1 VTILEADVLDL
12 PALQRAAER
21 VKALTGGSLDY
32 LINNAALVSEISR
45 YKTLG
50 DFDSDPSALEK
61 DLLESFNVNV
71 VGVVKTINTFIPL
84 IKQSSI
90 KKIVTISTGLAD
102 PDVVNNFEV
111 DVAAPYAISKS
122 ATNMTVAKYN
132 ALYKKDG
139 ILFLAISPG
148 LVDTGGNIPPP
159 DHPIISKFAAYAP
172 HFKGPISAEES
183 IKAVMEVVEKAS
195 VDGGDGGAFIS
206 HLGNKQWL

>member
-1 VTILEADVLDL
+1 MACGALSCTPLTSQWADLEV
-12 PALQRAAER
+12 R
-21 VKALTGGSLDY
+21 VKFCLTSF
-32 LINNAALVSEISR
+32 R
-45 YKTLG
+45 YS
-50 DFDSDPSALEK
+50 DSDPSALEK

-90 KKIVTISTGLAD
+90 KKIVTISTGMAD
-102 PDVVNNFEV
+102 PDMVNKFEV

-148 LVDTGGNIPPP
+148 LVDTGGNIREFKVATSGEGSVAA
-159 DHPIISKFAAYAP
+159 HPSTFLVEQ
-172 HFKGPISAEES
+172 PIDLFTIRST
-183 IKAVMEVVEKAS
+183 
-195 VDGGDGGAFIS
+195 
-206 HLGNKQWL
+206 